1 VTVVV
6 LAVAMAMA
14 CALLWGALEKARSP
28 RSFVSVL
35 RQLGV
40 PEGFAPVVAA
50 LVIATELGAALG
62 LILAPSPV
70 MLVAIA
76 CLATAF
82 ACSGWIALRRP
93 EPIRCGC
100 FGPNGGRELG
110 KDQLAA
116 FPLWLGGIALLWSNA
131 PTLSA
136 GARTAWLAP
145 AVALTIA
152 VIRMVACV
160 LAARAAFGDRQ
171 SAREMLLWLSR

>member
-14 CALLWGALEKARSP
+14 CALLWGGLEKARSP

-50 LVIATELGAALG
+50 LVIAAEVGAALG
-62 LILAPSPV
+62 LILAPSMAV
-70 MLVAIA
+70 LVAVA
-76 CLATAF
+76 CLATVF

-100 FGPNGGRELG
+100 FGPYGGRQLG
-110 KDQLAA
+110 RDQLAA
-116 FPLWLGGIALLWSNA
+116 FPLWLVGIALVWYNA
-131 PTLSA
+131 AMLSA
-136 GARTAWLAP
+136 GARTAWLLP

-152 VIRMVACV
+152 AIRMAGCV
-160 LAARAAFGDRQ
+160 RAARAAFGDRR